1 MSNELGKMEVTK
13 IIDNEDGSATVM
25 FDMDWD
31 AVRAFAKIGLMKVLT
46 DAVKESDVGLMEA
59 MNEAAQEMLKQD
71 EAPTDEA

>member
-1 MSNELGKMEVTK
+1 MSNELGKMEITK

-31 AVRAFAKIGLMKVLT
+31 TIRAFAKIGLMRVL
-46 DAVKESDVGLMEA
+46 V
-59 MNEAAQEMLKQD
+59 EAAQGFTEQD

>member
-1 MSNELGKMEVTK
+1 MNDEIGKMEVTK

-31 AVRAFAKIGLMKVLT
+31 AIRAFAKIGLTRVL
-46 DAVKESDVGLMEA
+46 V
-59 MNEAAQEMLKQD
+59 EAAREMIERD

>member
-1 MSNELGKMEVTK
+1 MNDEIGKMEVTK

-31 AVRAFAKIGLMKVLT
+31 AICAFAKIGLMQVLT
-46 DAVKESDVGLMEA
+46 DAVKESDVGLMET

>member
-1 MSNELGKMEVTK
+1 MNNELGKMEITK

-31 AVRAFAKIGLMKVLT
+31 AIRAFAKIGLMKILV
-46 DAVKESDVGLMEA
+46 
-59 MNEAAQEMLKQD
+59 EAAQEFTEQD

>member
-71 EAPTDEA
+71 EAPPDEA

>member
-1 MSNELGKMEVTK
+1 MSNELGKMEITK

-31 AVRAFAKIGLMKVLT
+31 AIRAFAKIGLMRVL
-46 DAVKESDVGLMEA
+46 V
-59 MNEAAQEMLKQD
+59 EAAQGFTEQD